1 VSAELTTAGRRRAR
15 SLAALR
21 ERVRRAGRVLRTI
34 IGAPDYDRYVAHMR
48 SSHPGCA
55 VLSRDEFSRQRLD
68 ARYSRPGN
76 RCC

>member
-1 VSAELTTAGRRRAR
+1 MSVELTSAGRQRAR

-21 ERVRRAGRVLRTI
+21 ERVRRAGKVLRTI
-34 IGAPDYDRYVAHMR
+34 IGAPDYDRYVAHMET
-48 SSHPGCA
+48 SHPGCV
-55 VLSRDEFSRQRLD
+55 VLSRDEFARQRLD